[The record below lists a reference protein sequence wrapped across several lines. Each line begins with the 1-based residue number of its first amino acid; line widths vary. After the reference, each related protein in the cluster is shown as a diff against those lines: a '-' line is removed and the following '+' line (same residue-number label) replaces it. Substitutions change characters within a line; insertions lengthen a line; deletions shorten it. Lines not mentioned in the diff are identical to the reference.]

1 MNQPQTDTQSDSQ
14 SGPLLFLKGVAMG
27 IAEVIPGVSGGTIA
41 FITGIYR
48 TLIESIKSVNFKA
61 LSVLRAEGVK
71 ACWHHVNGTF
81 LVILFS
87 GMGVSILTLAR
98 VVKYLLEHHEILIWS
113 FFFGLIAAS
122 VLFVAG
128 QIRIWKLPAFLSIAS
143 GITVALFISGMT
155 PAQATATPLNIFLS
169 GCIAICA
176 WVLPGISGSFIL
188 LLLGMY
194 GHIMDAIKDF
204 SLSTIGIFGAGC
216 CVGIMIFSR
225 LLSWLYAQHKDIT
238 LAFLTGFMAG
248 SLYIV
253 WPWKQIENR
262 VITQRLMPWTFEQ
275 ATGNPPQTGS
285 AVIVV
290 GIGLITVLLLEKI
303 SEKKQSLG

>member
-1 MNQPQTDTQSDSQ
+1 MNPPETETQTASRP
-14 SGPLLFLKGVAMG
+14 GPLLFLKGVAMG

-48 TLIESIKSVNFKA
+48 ALIESIKSVNLTA
-61 LSVLRAEGVK
+61 LSVFKSGGLK
-71 ACWHHVNGTF
+71 AGWRHINGTF
-81 LVILFS
+81 LLILFS

-98 VVKYLLEHHEILIWS
+98 VVKYLLEHHKIFIWS

-122 VLFVAG
+122 VIFVAG
-128 QIRIWKLPAFLSIAS
+128 QVRRWKLSAILSIGT
-143 GITVALFISGMT
+143 GIAAALVITGMT
-155 PAQATATPLNIFLS
+155 PAEAAATPLYTFFS

-204 SLSTIGIFGAGC
+204 SLSTIGVFGAGC
-216 CVGIMIFSR
+216 CVGIMLFSR
-225 LLSWLYAQHKDIT
+225 LLSWLYEKHKDIT

-248 SLYIV
+248 SLPIV
-253 WPWKQIENR
+253 WPWKEIEGN
-262 VITQRLMPWTFEQ
+262 VITRRLLPWAYEQ
-275 ATGNPPQTGS
+275 ATGNPPLTWT
-285 AVIVV
+285 AVIAAAL
-290 GIGLITVLLLEKI
+290 GLFSVLLLERLSGK
-303 SEKKQSLG
+303 EE